1 MKPALFVL
9 AALPLIAQPKL
20 LVNARTDTRSA
31 AAGLEREFKS
41 LLAAQPQPA
50 WIGYEVPAVRGAEMG
65 CEYVRDGINTAGIVH
80 LEPPDHAVIMFRVE
94 GSTVNR
100 LRNLSPDC
108 EIDAGGLPV
117 HWLTGVVP
125 AESVALLATFVPRQE
140 LDANNALG
148 AIAAHA
154 DPSADAVLARFL
166 ATNEPDW
173 MRRRAASLEA
183 WERGARGVEAVKNL
197 IAVDPSESVRQAAI
211 SGLARNK
218 DPEALNVLISTA
230 RSAKEPRTRSQ
241 AISALNRKS
250 GPAVLD
256 TINAA
261 IANDPDA
268 QVRRRA
274 GYVGVVARRRGC
286 SGADSTGKDVER
298 FRCSQAG
305 HEPATELPRRAGG
318 GVLRGSAEIGSRVP
332 SLALAENHSP

>member
-274 GYVGVVARRRGC
+274 VDTLGSLPDGEGVPALIRLAKTSKDFDVRKQAMNRLQNSHDAR
-286 SGADSTGKDVER
+286 AEA
-298 FRCSQAG
+298 FF
-305 HEPATELPRRAGG
+305 EE
-318 GVLRGSAEIGSRVP
+318 VLK
-332 SLALAENHSP
+332 